1 MQSGNKP
8 IQFLSVIPIGEI
20 QIALVHSECKIHIAL
35 RIPQLHL
42 WLREK
47 IFVLYRTTGNLVFE
61 ETQRVHNTPGNNK
74 RIAIEHPIVIFHR
87 DHHIATE
94 IVIYIFYIGRV
105 TIPDQIVL
113 AGRRTFH
120 LNISRQRVL
129 TRIIIVHTFL
139 SNGILFPIENQ
150 RFEKNH
156 LFPSDIVNTRL
167 YNHTGI
173 RRKKLFGNFHTSA
186 DMKIISFHFNIGG
199 FGNHIV
205 GNSLGRNN
213 YFFESH
219 CRMTKHDIDRQFPTD
234 GSFTFFISQRCKQ

>member
-8 IQFLSVIPIGEI
+8 VQFLSVIPIGEI
-20 QIALVHSECKIHIAL
+20 QIALVHSECKIHITL

-47 IFVLYRTTGNLVFE
+47 IFVLYRTAGDLVFE
-61 ETQRVHNTPGNNK
+61 KTQRIHNTPGNNN
-74 RIAIEHPIVIFHR
+74 
-87 DHHIATE
+87 HIATE

-186 DMKIISFHFNIGG
+186 DMKIISFHFDIGG

-205 GNSLGRNN
+205 GNSLGRND